1 MWRRAAVNAAEQRGR
16 RGYADRFF
24 EQCPCSRSGKF
35 KIALGVASRFWASA
49 IRDTNER
56 FDIKQHWLTIRRLGQ
71 VDRQRAE
78 GHGDLESL
86 SASRDPLADHRQRLS
101 SAESAILI
109 VRSDQYGIKTHQRAD
124 WQSGW
129 FEIRGIPAPDDD
141 MRRGWCGS
149 MCRAFACGWR
159 GIASIPRMRAMSCRT
174 CSPASCDVYQSSMP
188 IANGSR
194 TVPG

>member
-56 FDIKQHWLTIRRLGQ
+56 FDIKQHWLTIRRLGKLIGN
-71 VDRQRAE
+71 VPRAT
-78 GHGDLESL
+78 
-86 SASRDPLADHRQRLS
+86 
-101 SAESAILI
+101 AILNRFLHHATHLQI
-109 VRSDQYGIKTHQRAD
+109 TDRGYRLRSPPSSSSDPTNTESKPTNAPTGRA
-124 WQSGW
+124 GGLK
-129 FEIRGIPAPDDD
+129 FGGIPAPDDD